1 MRDRPIKRSY
11 DTGIVIH
18 EIIANGF
25 DSDRGQAMTALLH
38 RVHQGVPASSEDFL
52 YVLMTLLVPPLRW
65 VDQHGWR
72 KLTALEEEA
81 AVAFYAELGRR
92 MALDPAPPT
101 LEAAGRFLD
110 DYEER

>member
-1 MRDRPIKRSY
+1 
-11 DTGIVIH
+11 
-18 EIIANGF
+18 
-25 DSDRGQAMTALLH
+25 
-38 RVHQGVPASSEDFL
+38 
-52 YVLMTLLVPPLRW
+52 MTLLVPPLRW